1 MEQVQISKEEYTAW
15 KEHKVTQTILE
26 QISTLKEDRSQYL
39 AMGGTLAK
47 DTDVSTDFV
56 VGYIRGLSEILNI
69 TYEESREQYGH

>member
-15 KEHKVTQTILE
+15 KENKVTQTILE
-26 QISTLKEDRSQYL
+26 QIATLKEDRSQYL

-69 TYEESREQYGH
+69 TYEESREQYDH